1 MSQTAFP
8 ASFAQQRLWFL
19 DQLEP
24 GTAAY
29 NLPRAFRIVGS
40 LDVDSLA
47 RAFQTVV
54 QRHECLRTV
63 FEAFDGKTSQ
73 IVLPEIEI
81 PLPIVDL
88 SQLPEQERIQTALR
102 IAGEEGKKPF
112 DLTHGPLLRT
122 VLLRLAPDDHILSL
136 VMHHI
141 VTDGW
146 SIAILFGE
154 VTKCY
159 EALAEGQS
167 PDLPA
172 LPVQYGEYSQWQH
185 DYLQGDVLAQ
195 EVGYWKKKLAG
206 AQTILEL
213 PTDRRRPAN
222 HSWSGATQELIFD
235 SDTLE
240 KLKSFSRT
248 QGATLFMT
256 SMALFQAWLWRY
268 TKQTSILVGT
278 PTASRNHVEI
288 EKLIGFFVNTL
299 VFRADFTE
307 ELTFRELVRQI
318 RGFALEAY
326 AHQDIP
332 FEKLVEELVPQRS
345 MNITPLFQAMF
356 VFQNIPKQ
364 IFKIAGLDMEELPF
378 DSGIAKF
385 DLSVDVYEDDE
396 QHTFHWRFEY
406 NTDLFDRS
414 TIRVF
419 LNHFRNMLTAAVE
432 NPDQSLGRIPMMTAQ
447 ERAELIEGR
456 NETAVDFDQP
466 ASIQAAFERQL
477 KRSPEAV
484 AVRSQG
490 KALTYS
496 ALEQQANY
504 VAHLLLES
512 GVQPGDS
519 VGVCLER
526 SPEMIAALLGVL
538 KCGAAY
544 VPLDST
550 YPAEWLAFVLKDS
563 EVRTV
568 VTQSATRLKLPSD
581 LPNVIVLD
589 EDLSSFDGKS
599 AQSTQPSSPADERAY
614 VLYTSGSTGRPKGV
628 EGTQRGCLNRLGW
641 MWGEYPFAGGEV
653 CCQKTNLGFVDSVW
667 EIFGPLLAGVANV
680 IIPAET
686 LHDPELLLE
695 TLARERVTRI
705 VVVPSLLR
713 MLLDQA
719 PRLGERVPKL
729 RLWTCSG
736 EVLPVELVERF
747 RAGFPEARLLNLY
760 GSAEVAADVTC
771 HEVREEDCKATSIPI
786 GKPISNT
793 QIYIL
798 DEHEEPVPVG
808 VRGEIY
814 VGGAGLARGY
824 WNRAEL
830 TAERFV
836 GDGFAAGGSGRLFRT
851 GDVGRYRGDGEI
863 EYVGR
868 LDNQVKLRGM
878 RVELGE
884 IEAVLRG
891 HPQVEE
897 GIVGVEGEG
906 ERQRL
911 VGYVRL
917 GKGKGEGGGV
927 KAGELRRYMRS
938 KLPEH
943 MVPGSYREVEEWPLL
958 PSGKVDRRAV
968 ARMGSV
974 GLGEGE
980 SWTGPRTEVE
990 GKLARIWEELLK
1002 VEPIGMEQNFF
1013 ELGGHSLLALQVMA
1027 RIRSQFEVELAVRH
1041 LFEGATI
1048 AALAGEVEKAQKLGL
1063 KARGPIV
1070 PRRARMEPAS
1080 SAEAL
1085 LAQLDNLSASE
1096 LQSLL
1101 QRALQSK
1108 APAD

>member
-40 LDVDSLA
+40 LDVNSLA
-47 RAFQTVV
+47 RAFQIVV

-63 FEAFDGKTSQ
+63 FGAMDGQARQ
-73 IVLPEIEI
+73 IVLSELEV
-81 PLPIVDL
+81 PLPVVDL
-88 SQLPEQERIQTALR
+88 SDTPEEERTQAALR

-122 VLLRLAPDDHILSL
+122 VLLRLAPHEHILFL

-154 VTKCY
+154 LTKCY
-159 EALAEGQS
+159 EALAKGHS
-167 PDLPA
+167 PDLPV
-172 LPVQYGEYSQWQH
+172 LPVQYSEYSEWQH
-185 DYLQGDVLAQ
+185 EYLKGDVLTQ
-195 EVGYWKKKLAG
+195 EVGYWKRKLAG

-213 PTDRRRPAN
+213 PTDRRRPAA
-222 HSWSGATQELIFD
+222 HSWNGATQELTFD
-235 SDTLE
+235 SALLE
-240 KLKSFSRT
+240 KLKTFSQS

-256 SMALFQAWLWRY
+256 SMALFQSWLWRY
-268 TKQTSILVGT
+268 TKQASMLIGT

-307 ELTFRELVRQI
+307 EITFRELVRQV
-318 RGFALEAY
+318 RTFALEAY
-326 AHQDIP
+326 AHQDVP

-345 MNITPLFQAMF
+345 VNITPLFQAMF

-378 DSGIAKF
+378 DTGIAKF

-396 QHTFHWRFEY
+396 QNDFHWRFEY
-406 NTDLFDRS
+406 NTDLFDRE
-414 TIRVF
+414 TICIF
-419 LNHFRNMLTAAVE
+419 LDHFRNLVSAVVE
-432 NPDQSLGRIPMMTAQ
+432 NPDQPLSRIPLMSAQ
-447 ERAELIEGR
+447 EQTRLIAELNQTAGDFGH
-456 NETAVDFDQP
+456 ET
-466 ASIQAAFERQL
+466 SIQAAFETQV

-484 AVRSQG
+484 AVRFQNEE
-490 KALTYS
+490 LTYR
-496 ALEQQANY
+496 ALNQQANY
-504 VAHLLLES
+504 VAQSLIKS
-512 GVQPGDS
+512 GVRPGDL
-519 VGVCLER
+519 VGVCFER
-526 SPEMIAALLGVL
+526 SPEMMAALLGVL
-538 KCGAAY
+538 KCGGAY

-550 YPAEWLAFVLKDS
+550 YPAEWLAYVLEDS
-563 EVRTV
+563 QVRAIVTHS
-568 VTQSATRLKLPSD
+568 VTQEKLSSN
-581 LPNVIVLD
+581 LSNVLVLD
-589 EDLSSFDGKS
+589 SAASSLDGGLSDSS
-599 AQSTQPSSPADERAY
+599 QPTSSMDDVAY
-614 VLYTSGSTGRPKGV
+614 VLYTSGSTGKPKGV
-628 EGTQRGCLNRLGW
+628 EGTQRGCLNRLAW
-641 MWGEYPFAGGEV
+641 MWREYPFEAGEV

-667 EIFGPLLAGVANV
+667 EILGPLLAGVPNV
-680 IIPAET
+680 IIAAER
-686 LHDPELLLE
+686 LHDPELLLQ
-695 TLARERVTRI
+695 TLAEEQVTRI
-705 VVVPSLLR
+705 VLVPSLLR
-713 MLLDQA
+713 MLLDYA
-719 PRLGERVPKL
+719 PGLGERVPKL
-729 RLWTCSG
+729 KLWTCSG
-736 EVLPVELVERF
+736 EVLAVELVERF
-747 RAGFPEARLLNLY
+747 RASFPGARLLNLY

-771 HEVREEDCKATSIPI
+771 HEVREGDCRASTIAI
-786 GKPISNT
+786 GRPISNT

-798 DEHEEPVPVG
+798 DEQGNPVPVG

-824 WNRAEL
+824 WNREEL
-830 TAERFV
+830 TGERFV
-836 GDGFAAGGSGRLFRT
+836 EKGWDGEGTRRLFRT
-851 GDVGRYRGDGEI
+851 GDVGRYRANGEI

-868 LDNQVKLRGM
+868 VDNQVKVRGM

-884 IEAVLRG
+884 IEAVLRT
-891 HPQVEE
+891 HPGVGE
-897 GIVGVEGEG
+897 GIVGVSGEG
-906 ERQRL
+906 EQQGL

-917 GKGKGEGGGV
+917 AKENGKDQGV
-927 KAGELRRYMRS
+927 RAGELRRYMRS

-943 MVPGSYREVEEWPLL
+943 MVPGSYRVVGQWPLL

-968 ARMGSV
+968 AGMETEA
-974 GLGEGE
+974 LAEAE
-980 SWTGPRTEVE
+980 SWAGPRTEVE
-990 GKLARIWEELLK
+990 IKLARIWEELLK
-1002 VEPIGMEQNFF
+1002 VEPIGIDQNFF

-1027 RIRSQFEVELAVRH
+1027 RIRSQFEVELAVRI

-1048 AALAGEVEKAQKLGL
+1048 AALAEEVEKAQRLGL
-1063 KARGPIV
+1063 KVRAPIM
-1070 PRRARMEPAS
+1070 PRRARTGQTS
-1080 SAEAL
+1080 SPEAL

-1108 APAD
+1108 GPA